1 LNKKDEICYYNIAFE
16 RGILSM
22 QNIKLLIAEDL
33 ESEDVLLS
41 KSLNKFEEMNV
52 IGAYEEEHKILNTL
66 KVVEVDVLIVSLFKS
81 KFDGFNIIETLRNNS
96 NDYIKPKRII
106 AVTHFVSSFVNS
118 KLNDLQVDYLGVEPI
133 DIDPFSNII
142 KSMLYE
148 KNEGV
153 TFDYDPNLDEEITD
167 MLHEVG
173 VPAHIKGYLY
183 LREAIT
189 MVYNN
194 IDILGSI
201 TKVLYPEVARK
212 FGTTSSRVER
222 AIRHAI
228 EIAWVRG
235 NVEAIS
241 EIFSYT
247 ISYNKSKPTNSEFI
261 AMTADRLRPN
271 HSKEKRIR
279 YIA

>member
-1 LNKKDEICYYNIAFE
+1 
-16 RGILSM
+16 M
-22 QNIKLLIAEDL
+22 QNIKLLIAE
-33 ESEDVLLS
+33 ENENNQ
-41 KSLNKFEEMNV
+41 SLITDYLQQEGYFNV
-52 IGAYEEEHKILNTL
+52 IGRYDDESKILNTL
-66 KVVEVDVLIVSLFKS
+66 KVVQIDILIINLFKS
-81 KFDGFNIIETLRNNS
+81 KFDGVKIIEQLRY
-96 NDYIKPKRII
+96 NDSEYLIPKRIV
-106 AVTHFVSSFVNS
+106 AVTHFVSNYVNA
-118 KLNDLQVDYLGVEPI
+118 KLNDLNVDYLAVEPVQLES
-133 DIDPFSNII
+133 FSNVL
-142 KSMLYE
+142 KEMALSSDDVSD
-148 KNEGV
+148 NN
-153 TFDYDPNLDEEITD
+153 YDPNLDGEITD
-167 MLHEVG
+167 ILHEVG

-189 MVYNN
+189 MVYH
-194 IDILGSI
+194 DLEILGSI
-201 TKVLYPEVARK
+201 TKVLYPDVAKK
-212 FGTTSSRVER
+212 FNTTSSRVER

-261 AMTADRLRPN
+261 AMIADRLRLN

>member
-1 LNKKDEICYYNIAFE
+1 MA
-16 RGILSM
+16 
-22 QNIKLLIAEDL
+22 
-33 ESEDVLLS
+33 
-41 KSLNKFEEMNV
+41 NV
-52 IGAYEEEHKILNTL
+52 KI
-66 KVVEVDVLIVSLFKS
+66 EYGSS
-81 KFDGFNIIETLRNNS
+81 S
-96 NDYIKPKRII
+96 N
-106 AVTHFVSSFVNS
+106 
-118 KLNDLQVDYLGVEPI
+118 
-133 DIDPFSNII
+133 
-142 KSMLYE
+142 
-148 KNEGV
+148 
-153 TFDYDPNLDEEITD
+153 YDPNLDGEITD
-167 MLHEVG
+167 ILHEVG

-189 MVYNN
+189 MVYHN

-201 TKVLYPEVARK
+201 TKILYPDVAKK
-212 FGTTSSRVER
+212 FNTTSSRVER

-261 AMTADRLRPN
+261 AMIADRLRLN

>member
-1 LNKKDEICYYNIAFE
+1 
-16 RGILSM
+16 M
-22 QNIKLLIAEDL
+22 LIAE
-33 ESEDVLLS
+33 ENENNQ
-41 KSLNKFEEMNV
+41 SLITDYLQQEGYFNV
-52 IGAYEEEHKILNTL
+52 IGRYDDESKILNTL
-66 KVVEVDVLIVSLFKS
+66 KVVQIDILIINLFKS
-81 KFDGFNIIETLRNNS
+81 KFDGVKIIEQLRY
-96 NDYIKPKRII
+96 NDSEYLIPKRIV
-106 AVTHFVSSFVNS
+106 AVTHFISNYVNA
-118 KLNDLQVDYLGVEPI
+118 KLNDLNVDYLAVEPVQLES
-133 DIDPFSNII
+133 FSNVLKEMALSSDDVID
-142 KSMLYE
+142 
-148 KNEGV
+148 NN
-153 TFDYDPNLDEEITD
+153 YDPNLDGEITD
-167 MLHEVG
+167 ILHEVG

-189 MVYNN
+189 MVYHNL
-194 IDILGSI
+194 DILGSI
-201 TKVLYPEVARK
+201 TKVLYPDVAKK
-212 FGTTSSRVER
+212 FNTTSSRVER

-261 AMTADRLRPN
+261 AMIADRLRLN

>member
-1 LNKKDEICYYNIAFE
+1 
-16 RGILSM
+16 M
-22 QNIKLLIAEDL
+22 QTIKLLIAE
-33 ESEDVLLS
+33 ESEGEEVLLS
-41 KSLNKFEEMNV
+41 EYFKQKQDMQVVGIYDDANKV
-52 IGAYEEEHKILNTL
+52 LNTL
-66 KVVEVDVLIVSLFKS
+66 KVTQVDILIVSLFKA
-81 KFDGFNIIETLRNNS
+81 KFDGFKIIETLRNNKS
-96 NDYIKPKRII
+96 DYIKPKR
-106 AVTHFVSSFVNS
+106 VVVLTHFVSGFVNS
-118 KLNDLQVDYLGVEPI
+118 RLNDLEVDYLAVYPI
-133 DIDPFSNII
+133 EAESLHQLLV
-142 KSMLYE
+142 SMM
-148 KNEGV
+148 NEAV
-153 TFDYDPNLDEEITD
+153 SYQDSIDYDPNLDGEITD
-167 MLHEVG
+167 MLHEIG
-173 VPAHIKGYLY
+173 VPAHIKGYMY
-183 LREAIT
+183 LREAIM
-189 MVYNN
+189 MVYHN

-201 TKVLYPEVARK
+201 TKILYPDVAKR

-261 AMTADRLRPN
+261 AMIADRLRLN

>member
-1 LNKKDEICYYNIAFE
+1 
-16 RGILSM
+16 M
-22 QNIKLLIAEDL
+22 QNIKLLIAE
-33 ESEDVLLS
+33 ENENNQ
-41 KSLNKFEEMNV
+41 SLITDYLQQEGYFNV
-52 IGAYEEEHKILNTL
+52 IGRYDDESKILNTL
-66 KVVEVDVLIVSLFKS
+66 KVVQIDILIINLFKS
-81 KFDGFNIIETLRNNS
+81 KFDGVKIIEQLRY
-96 NDYIKPKRII
+96 NDSEYLIPKRIV
-106 AVTHFVSSFVNS
+106 AVTHFVSNYVNA
-118 KLNDLQVDYLGVEPI
+118 KLNDLNVDYLAVEPVQLES
-133 DIDPFSNII
+133 FSNVLKEMALSSGDVID
-142 KSMLYE
+142 
-148 KNEGV
+148 NN
-153 TFDYDPNLDEEITD
+153 YDPNLDGEITD
-167 MLHEVG
+167 ILHEVG

-189 MVYNN
+189 MVYHNL
-194 IDILGSI
+194 DILGSI
-201 TKVLYPEVARK
+201 TKVLYPDVAKK
-212 FGTTSSRVER
+212 FNTTSSRVER

-261 AMTADRLRPN
+261 AMIADRLRLN

>member
-1 LNKKDEICYYNIAFE
+1 MHK
-16 RGILSM
+16 
-22 QNIKLLIAEDL
+22 IKILIAE
-33 ESEDVLLS
+33 ESRNDQLHIGDYLS
-41 KSLNKFEEMNV
+41 KEENFNV
-52 IGAYEEEHKILNTL
+52 IGRYEEEGKLLNTL
-66 KVVEVDVLIVSLFKS
+66 KIIQVDILIVSLFKT
-81 KFDGFNIIETLRNNS
+81 KFDGVKIIETLKNS
-96 NDYIKPKRII
+96 ENEYLKPKHIV
-106 AVTHFVSSFVNS
+106 AVTHFVSNYVNS
-118 KLNDLQVDYLGVEPI
+118 KLNELDVDYLAVEPI
-133 DIDPFSNII
+133 SYDMFSNILKEMGEI
-142 KSMLYE
+142 KVESSKE
-148 KNEGV
+148 PS
-153 TFDYDPNLDEEITD
+153 YDPNLDGEITD
-167 MLHEVG
+167 ILHEVG

-189 MVYNN
+189 MVYHN

-201 TKVLYPEVARK
+201 TKVLYPDVAKK
-212 FGTTSSRVER
+212 FSTTSSRVER

-261 AMTADRLRPN
+261 AMIADRLRLN

>member
-1 LNKKDEICYYNIAFE
+1 
-16 RGILSM
+16 M
-22 QNIKLLIAEDL
+22 QNIKLLIAE
-33 ESEDVLLS
+33 ENENNQ
-41 KSLNKFEEMNV
+41 SLITDYLQQEGYFNV
-52 IGAYEEEHKILNTL
+52 IGRYDDESKILNTL
-66 KVVEVDVLIVSLFKS
+66 KVVQIDILIINLFKS
-81 KFDGFNIIETLRNNS
+81 KFDGVKIIEQLRY
-96 NDYIKPKRII
+96 NDSEYLIPKRIV
-106 AVTHFVSSFVNS
+106 AVTHFVSNYVNA
-118 KLNDLQVDYLGVEPI
+118 KLNDLNVDYLAVEPVQLES
-133 DIDPFSNII
+133 FSNVLKEMALSSDDVID
-142 KSMLYE
+142 
-148 KNEGV
+148 NN
-153 TFDYDPNLDEEITD
+153 YDPNLDGEITD
-167 MLHEVG
+167 ILHDVG

-189 MVYNN
+189 MVYHNL
-194 IDILGSI
+194 DILGSI
-201 TKVLYPEVARK
+201 TKVLYPDVAKK
-212 FGTTSSRVER
+212 FNTTSSRVER

-261 AMTADRLRPN
+261 AMIADRLRLN

>member
-1 LNKKDEICYYNIAFE
+1 MMQKTKILIADELENDHSQLGEYLEKDGNFHVIGKYDEE
-16 RGILSM
+16 
-22 QNIKLLIAEDL
+22 IKL
-33 ESEDVLLS
+33 
-41 KSLNKFEEMNV
+41 
-52 IGAYEEEHKILNTL
+52 LNTL
-66 KVVEVDVLIVSLFKS
+66 KVIQVDILVVSLFKS
-81 KFDGFNIIETLRNNS
+81 KFDGVKIIEQLKNN
-96 NDYIKPKRII
+96 NEYLKPKRIV
-106 AVTHFVSSFVNS
+106 AVTHFVSSYVNS
-118 KLNDLQVDYLGVEPI
+118 KLNELDVDYLAVEPLSLES
-133 DIDPFSNII
+133 FCNILKEMVNI
-142 KSMLYE
+142 KLD
-148 KNEGV
+148 NNPHV
-153 TFDYDPNLDEEITD
+153 DYDPNLDSEITD
-167 MLHEVG
+167 ILHEVG

-189 MVYNN
+189 MVYHN

-201 TKVLYPEVARK
+201 TKVLYPDVAKK
-212 FGTTSSRVER
+212 FSTTSSRVER

-261 AMTADRLRPN
+261 AMIADRLRLN

>member
-1 LNKKDEICYYNIAFE
+1 
-16 RGILSM
+16 M
-22 QNIKLLIAEDL
+22 QNIKLLIAEDT
-33 ESEDVLLS
+33 ESEDLLLS
-41 KSLNKFEEMNV
+41 ESLSKNDDMNV
-52 IGAYEEEHKILNTL
+52 IGVYEEENKILNTL
-66 KVVEVDVLIVSLFKS
+66 KVVEIDVLIVSLFKS
-81 KFDGFNIIETLRNNS
+81 KFDGFKIIETLRNDS
-96 NDYIKPKRII
+96 SEYIKPKRII

-118 KLNDLQVDYLGVEPI
+118 KLNDLEVDYLGVQPV
-133 DIDPFSNII
+133 DVQAFAYII
-142 KSMLYE
+142 RGMVSE
-148 KNEGV
+148 KTEYGV

-201 TKVLYPEVARK
+201 TKILYPEVAKK

-261 AMTADRLRPN
+261 AMIADRLRLN
-271 HSKEKRIR
+271 HSKEKRVR

>member
-1 LNKKDEICYYNIAFE
+1 MF
-16 RGILSM
+16 
-22 QNIKLLIAEDL
+22 
-33 ESEDVLLS
+33 
-41 KSLNKFEEMNV
+41 
-52 IGAYEEEHKILNTL
+52 
-66 KVVEVDVLIVSLFKS
+66 LIVGLGNPGKEYENTRHNVGFMTVDALADEYGFAPFKS
-81 KFDGFNIIETLRNNS
+81 KFDGVKIIEQLRY
-96 NDYIKPKRII
+96 NDSEYLIPKRIV
-106 AVTHFVSSFVNS
+106 AVTHFVSNYVNA
-118 KLNDLQVDYLGVEPI
+118 KLNDLNVDYLAVEPVQLES
-133 DIDPFSNII
+133 FSNVLKEMALSSDDVID
-142 KSMLYE
+142 
-148 KNEGV
+148 NN
-153 TFDYDPNLDEEITD
+153 YDPNLDGEITD
-167 MLHEVG
+167 ILHEVG

-189 MVYNN
+189 MVYHNL
-194 IDILGSI
+194 DILGSI
-201 TKVLYPEVARK
+201 TKVLYPDVAKK
-212 FGTTSSRVER
+212 FNTTSSRVER

-261 AMTADRLRPN
+261 AMIADRLRLN

>member
-1 LNKKDEICYYNIAFE
+1 
-16 RGILSM
+16 M

-33 ESEDVLLS
+33 ESENVLLS

-133 DIDPFSNII
+133 DVDTFSNII
-142 KSMLYE
+142 KSMLHE

-261 AMTADRLRPN
+261 AMIADRLRLN

>member
-1 LNKKDEICYYNIAFE
+1 
-16 RGILSM
+16 M
-22 QNIKLLIAEDL
+22 QNIKLLIAE
-33 ESEDVLLS
+33 ENENNQ
-41 KSLNKFEEMNV
+41 SLITDYLQQEGYFNV
-52 IGAYEEEHKILNTL
+52 IGRYDDESKILNTL
-66 KVVEVDVLIVSLFKS
+66 KVVQIDILIINLFKS
-81 KFDGFNIIETLRNNS
+81 KFDGVKIIEQLRY
-96 NDYIKPKRII
+96 NDSEYLIPKRIV
-106 AVTHFVSSFVNS
+106 AVTHFVSNYVNA
-118 KLNDLQVDYLGVEPI
+118 KLNDLNVDYLAVEPVQLES
-133 DIDPFSNII
+133 FSNVLKEMALSSNDVID
-142 KSMLYE
+142 
-148 KNEGV
+148 NN
-153 TFDYDPNLDEEITD
+153 YDPNLDGEITD
-167 MLHEVG
+167 ILHEVG

-189 MVYNN
+189 MVYHNL
-194 IDILGSI
+194 DILGSI
-201 TKVLYPEVARK
+201 TKVLYPDVAKK
-212 FGTTSSRVER
+212 FNTTSSRVER

-261 AMTADRLRPN
+261 AMIADRLRLN

>member
-1 LNKKDEICYYNIAFE
+1 
-16 RGILSM
+16 M
-22 QNIKLLIAEDL
+22 QKIKVLIAE
-33 ESEDVLLS
+33 ESENDQLQIGDYLAKDESFHVVG
-41 KSLNKFEEMNV
+41 KYDEEV
-52 IGAYEEEHKILNTL
+52 KLLNTL
-66 KVVEVDVLIVSLFKS
+66 KVVQADILIVSLFKS
-81 KFDGFNIIETLRNNS
+81 KFDGIKIIEQIKNNE
-96 NDYIKPKRII
+96 NEFLMPKRIV
-106 AVTHFVSSFVNS
+106 AVTHFVSNYVNA
-118 KLNDLQVDYLGVEPI
+118 KLNELDVDYLAVEPI
-133 DIDPFSNII
+133 SFISFTNILKEMANVKIEYGSTSN
-142 KSMLYE
+142 
-148 KNEGV
+148 
-153 TFDYDPNLDEEITD
+153 YDPNLDGEITD
-167 MLHEVG
+167 ILHEVG

-189 MVYNN
+189 MVYHN

-201 TKVLYPEVARK
+201 TKILYPDVAKK
-212 FGTTSSRVER
+212 FNTTSSRVER

-261 AMTADRLRPN
+261 AMIADRLRLN

>member
-1 LNKKDEICYYNIAFE
+1 
-16 RGILSM
+16 M
-22 QNIKLLIAEDL
+22 QNIKLLIAE
-33 ESEDVLLS
+33 EFENNQS
-41 KSLNKFEEMNV
+41 KISDYLQQEGYFNV
-52 IGAYEEEHKILNTL
+52 IGKYDEESKILNTL
-66 KVVEVDVLIVSLFKS
+66 KVVQIDILIVTLFKS
-81 KFDGFNIIETLRNNS
+81 KFDGVKIIEQLRY
-96 NDYIKPKRII
+96 NDSQYLVPKRIV
-106 AVTHFVSSFVNS
+106 AVTHFVSNYVNS
-118 KLNDLQVDYLGVEPI
+118 KLNELNVDYLAVEPI
-133 DIDPFSNII
+133 QLEGFSNVL
-142 KSMLYE
+142 KEMSLSG
-148 KNEGV
+148 NDFND
-153 TFDYDPNLDEEITD
+153 TSYDPNLDGEITD
-167 MLHEVG
+167 ILHEVG

-189 MVYNN
+189 MVYHN
-194 IDILGSI
+194 IEILGSI
-201 TKVLYPEVARK
+201 TKVLYPDVAKK
-212 FGTTSSRVER
+212 FNTTSSRVER

-261 AMTADRLRPN
+261 AMIADRLRLN